1 MTKID
6 TSKLS
11 ASTIQEIDAQVLMML
26 ATGTS
31 YQFDES
37 SYEDFASSIHNLA
50 DLSVQ
55 LGADGVATRNEILRD
70 ALAQR
75 GITAPDDNFVYFGG
89 RCVPTPTM
97 FIPKATR
104 EEVAEKMAEDIV
116 SKMFTEKESSNETVV
131 EALISS
137 AAMDDVLLSLRS
149 KALVRKVNEKYPG
162 YAMQRITGNFTILPD
177 GTMLSLHYLN
187 EHDPDWP
194 VEDVD

>member
-55 LGADGVATRNEILRD
+55 LGADGVAARNEILRD

-116 SKMFTEKESSNETVV
+116 GKMFTEKESSNETVV